1 MKRLK
6 TLAVI
11 SSLLFFAAAGV
22 AQAEMTT
29 IYGPVYFSKAN
40 KEKHN
45 HGNGHDK
52 DFKVTFQA
60 PLPGKGIII
69 VKNGA
74 ESGKKY
80 RVGKAEIELNG
91 QEIARPKDFN
101 KNAEVIEYSVDLLA
115 DNEMKVEV
123 ESCKACK
130 IEVSVLGEI
139 PIVREVP
146 QPVLAPEPAPVPQ
159 RVFIPVQTAP

>member
-11 SSLLFFAAAGV
+11 ASLLFFAAAGV

-40 KEKHN
+40 KEKNN
-45 HGNGHDK
+45 HGHDK
-52 DFKVTFQA
+52 DFKVTFTA
-60 PLPGKGIII
+60 PLPGKGVII

-80 RVGKAEIELNG
+80 RVSKAEIELNG
-91 QEIARPKDFN
+91 QEIARPKDFK
-101 KNAEVIEYSVDLLA
+101 KNAEVIEYNVELLA

-123 ESCKACK
+123 ESCKVCK

-139 PIVREVP
+139 PVVREVP
-146 QPVLAPEPAPVPQ
+146 PPVVAPEPAPVPQ